1 MTSLPVLLFL
11 IILLLPSMIT
21 EGRVLTQTGKE
32 ATIFADQKTN
42 HEADLK
48 NPDPQEVQRAL
59 ARILCALGELDKLVK
74 DQANAGQQ
82 EFKLPKDFTG
92 RSKCRSLGR
101 IK

>member
-1 MTSLPVLLFL
+1 GS
-11 IILLLPSMIT
+11 
-21 EGRVLTQTGKE
+21 
-32 ATIFADQKTN
+32 
-42 HEADLK
+42 